1 MSAWGELIASMDDTV
16 FDVLSDSAWLAGEEL
31 AGMFYAPWLAP
42 SLGGM
47 KTHIREPH
55 FTVRDDVAARVREGD
70 VLTVGRHGE
79 FEVLDLQP
87 DGSGLTA
94 IILRGKGGNNAKAA
108 AGLAGRLV

>member
-1 MSAWGELIASMDDTV
+1 MSAWDELTASMDNTV
-16 FDVLSDSAWLAGEEL
+16 FDVVADCAWLEDKEL

-42 SLGGM
+42 PLGGM

-55 FTVRDDVAARVREGD
+55 FTVRDGVAPRVRVGD
-70 VLTVGRHGE
+70 VLTVGKHGE
-79 FEVLDLQP
+79 FEVLDLRP

-94 IILRGKGGNNAKAA
+94 IILRGKGGNDAKAA